1 MRSGNPLTVFVSR
14 NRSRSLWGPS
24 LQSGMGFDR
33 PNMAPGFTYETA
45 ILGRPD
51 QWFNPAAF
59 ALQPAGT
66 LGTSGRGALIG
77 PNLRNFD
84 LSLMRNFNL
93 KKLSDHTTLQFRAEA
108 FNIGNRP
115 NFGPPALT
123 AFDGAVDNEKA
134 LSTFGLIRNTV
145 TTARQIQLALRLS
158 F

>member
-1 MRSGNPLTVFVSR
+1 
-14 NRSRSLWGPS
+14 
-24 LQSGMGFDR
+24 
-33 PNMAPGFTYETA
+33 
-45 ILGRPD
+45 
-51 QWFNPAAF
+51 
-59 ALQPAGT
+59 
-66 LGTSGRGALIG
+66 LIG

-93 KKLSDHTTLQFRAEA
+93 KKVSERTTLQFRAEA
-108 FNIGNRP
+108 FNIANRA

-123 AFDGAVDNEKA
+123 AFDGAADNEKA